1 MAVVLSEGAAK
12 LICDG
17 ELAGPVTL
25 QFVGFKNVK
34 EGIYR

>member
-17 ELAGPVTL
+17 EMAGPLTL

-34 EGIYR
+34 EGVYR